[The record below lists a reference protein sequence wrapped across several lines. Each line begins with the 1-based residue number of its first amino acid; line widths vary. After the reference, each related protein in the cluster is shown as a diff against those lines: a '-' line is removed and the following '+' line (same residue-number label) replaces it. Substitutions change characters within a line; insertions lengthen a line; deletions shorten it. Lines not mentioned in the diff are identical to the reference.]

1 MYELIQVSDND
12 YYVKSPTNIG
22 LVKLNDKDVC
32 IIDSGNDKEAGRKIR
47 QILDA
52 NGWNLVAIYSTHSHA
67 DHIGGN
73 KYLQSQTGC
82 KIYSPSIECDFTNH
96 TVLEPAFLYGGYPM
110 KELRHK
116 FLMAQESDCRP
127 LTDSVVPGGLEIIPL
142 PGHSFDMVGFR
153 TKDDVVFLADC
164 ISGKATLDKYKIGF
178 VYDVG
183 EYIATLEKVRDMKA
197 KIFIPAHVEATE
209 DISELAQY
217 NIDSVMEVAD
227 HIVEM
232 CKEPITVE
240 NIVKRLFDDYGLKM
254 TMEEYVLIS
263 STVRSY
269 LSWLKDCG
277 RLNPNFIDNILYW
290 ERA

>member
-1 MYELIQVSDND
+1 M
-12 YYVKSPTNIG
+12 
-22 LVKLNDKDVC
+22 
-32 IIDSGNDKEAGRKIR
+32 
-47 QILDA
+47 
-52 NGWNLVAIYSTHSHA
+52 
-67 DHIGGN
+67 
-73 KYLQSQTGC
+73 
-82 KIYSPSIECDFTNH
+82 
-96 TVLEPAFLYGGYPM
+96 
-110 KELRHK
+110 
-116 FLMAQESDCRP
+116 
-127 LTDSVVPGGLEIIPL
+127 
-142 PGHSFDMVGFR
+142 
-153 TKDDVVFLADC
+153 
-164 ISGKATLDKYKIGF
+164 
-178 VYDVG
+178 
-183 EYIATLEKVRDMKA
+183 EKVRDMKA

-217 NIDSVMEVAD
+217 NIDRVMEVAD

-232 CKEPITVE
+232 CNEPITVE

>member
-52 NGWNLVAIYSTHSHA
+52 NGWNLVAICSTHSHA

-82 KIYSPSIECDFTNH
+82 KIYSPGIECDFTNH
-96 TVLEPAFLYGGYPM
+96 TILEPAFLYGGYPM

-116 FLMAQESDCRP
+116 FLMAQESDCLP
-127 LTDSVVPGGLEIIPL
+127 LTDSVVPEGLEIIPL

-164 ISGKATLDKYKIGF
+164 ISSKATLDKYKIGF

-197 KIFIPAHVEATE
+197 KIFVPAHVEATE

-232 CKEPITVE
+232 CNDPITVE

-269 LSWLKDCG
+269 LSWLRDCG